1 MTLKNSKIIA
11 AALSLGLVLTACGNN
26 NTAEK
31 PQEPAATTEE
41 NKDAATEENK
51 DEAATD
57 DAAKEDASKD
67 DAAEENKDE
76 AATDTANQAD
86 YDFSVVSREEGSGT
100 RGAFIEI
107 VGLEEE
113 NDAGEKEDKTTVDAV
128 VQNSTNGVMTSVA
141 QDPNAIGYISLGS
154 LNDTVKAV
162 KIEGV
167 EATEENIADGSY
179 KISRPFNLAFKEAE
193 LDEISTDF
201 LKYCMSTEAQE
212 IVKEEGYVPLDNTE
226 SYEAAEGLSGNITVA
241 GSTSVTPLME
251 KFIEA
256 YKELNPDVQ
265 IDLQSTGSSAG
276 IEAVIDGSAQI
287 AMASRELKDE
297 EKEQLKPEV
306 IAVDGIAVIVNKESK
321 IEDLTVEQLKQ
332 IFSGEVKNTG
342 DLK

>member
-11 AALSLGLVLTACGNN
+11 AALSLGLVLTACGND

-31 PQEPAATTEE
+31 PEEPAATTEE
-41 NKDAATEENK
+41 NKDEAATTEENKEEEAATEE
-51 DEAATD
+51 
-57 DAAKEDASKD
+57 ASKEGNK
-67 DAAEENKDE
+67 EEE
-76 AATDTANQAD
+76 TTETANQED
-86 YDFSVVSREEGSGT
+86 YDFSVVTREEGSGT

-179 KISRPFNLAFKEAE
+179 KISRPFNLAYKEAE
-193 LDEISTDF
+193 LDDISTDF

-212 IVKEEGYVPLDNTE
+212 IVKEEGYVPLNNTE
-226 SYEAAEGLSGNITVA
+226 SYEQAEGLSGNITVA

-306 IAVDGIAVIVNKESK
+306 IAVDGIAVVVNTESK
-321 IEDLTVEQLKQ
+321 VEDLTVEQLKQ

>member
-11 AALSLGLVLTACGNN
+11 AALSLGLVLSACGNN
-26 NTAEK
+26 AAEEK
-31 PQEPAATTEE
+31 TEEPAATTEE
-41 NKDAATEENK
+41 NTEAETTEEEPAEEETAEEPAEEEATE
-51 DEAATD
+51 
-57 DAAKEDASKD
+57 
-67 DAAEENKDE
+67 
-76 AATDTANQAD
+76 DTADQAD
-86 YDFSVVSREEGSGT
+86 YDFSVISREEGSGT
-100 RGAFIEI
+100 RGAFIEL

-113 NDAGEKEDKTTVDAV
+113 GADGSKEDKTTVDAV

-154 LNDTVKAV
+154 LNDTVKAIKV
-162 KIEGV
+162 EGV
-167 EATEENIADGSY
+167 EATEENIVNGSY
-179 KISRPFNLAFKEAE
+179 KISRPFNLAYKEDK
-193 LDEISTDF
+193 LNDISKDF
-201 LKYCMSTEAQE
+201 LAYCLSTEAQE
-212 IVKEEGYVPLDNTE
+212 IVKEEGYVPLSDTKA
-226 SYEAAEGLSGNITVA
+226 YEGAEGLSGSITVA

-276 IEAVIDGSAQI
+276 IEAVIDESADI

-306 IAVDGIAVIVNKESK
+306 IATDGIAVVVNTESK
-321 IEDLTVEQLKQ
+321 VEDLTVEQLRQ
-332 IFSGEVKNTG
+332 IFAGEIKNTG